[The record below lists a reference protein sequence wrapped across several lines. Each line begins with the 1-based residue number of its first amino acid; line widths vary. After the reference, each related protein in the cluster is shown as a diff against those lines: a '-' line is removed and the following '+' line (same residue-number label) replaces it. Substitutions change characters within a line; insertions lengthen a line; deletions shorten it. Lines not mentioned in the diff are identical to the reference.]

1 MPLKV
6 ALQTIRNVSRREVLP
21 PRALLNRILPI
32 GDESY
37 PLLQYVD
44 EYGNTIFNGR
54 QMRQFLKEWDLLM
67 SRAESQDERESLL
80 QIRRLAEECEE
91 HPHLFLRFI
100 GD

>member
-6 ALQTIRNVSRREVLP
+6 VLQDIRSVERSRVIP
-21 PRALLNRILPI
+21 PDALLNRILPI
-32 GDESY
+32 DDDSY

-54 QMRQFLKEWDLLM
+54 QMRQFLKEWDLIM
-67 SRAESQDERESLL
+67 SRAESQGGKESLQ
-80 QIRRLAEECEE
+80 QIRRLAEECQE